1 MSATQT
7 KIDMPVIA
15 RNAAKMMPWKFLM
28 QCLSPGRGRGKLLV
42 FIFHRVL
49 ARPDPLL
56 AGEPDA
62 ITFDWMVRF
71 ISQSFNVLPF
81 GTAVEQLKSGDLPA
95 GSACITFDDGYRDN
109 FDIAL
114 PILQRHGVQATF
126 FIATDFLDG
135 GRMWNDDVIEAV
147 RNINESSVDWADYR
161 LGSQDLSTQTM
172 RCQSLG
178 AVLGKLKYFPH
189 EERAIFARQIARRAG
204 VSERS
209 DLMMSCE
216 EVRGLRTAGMEVGAH
231 TRSHPILSG
240 LTNDQA
246 MSEISGGK
254 TDLEVIL
261 DESVN
266 VFAYPNGNPER
277 DLSSRDVELIAA
289 AGFSAA
295 ATTAWGVATRKTD
308 AFLIPRFTPWD
319 RTYHRFAAR
328 TVLALTK

>member
-1 MSATQT
+1 
-7 KIDMPVIA
+7 
-15 RNAAKMMPWKFLM
+15 MMPWKFLM
-28 QCLSPGRGRGKLLV
+28 QCLSPGKARGKLLV

-62 ITFDWMVRF
+62 NTFNWMIRF

-81 GTAVEQLKSGDLPA
+81 GSAVKHLKFGDLPA
-95 GSACITFDDGYRDN
+95 ASACITFDDGYRDN

-114 PILQRHGVQATF
+114 PILQRYGVKATF
-126 FIATDFLDG
+126 FIATDFLEG

-147 RNINESSVDWADYR
+147 RHTNEASVNWEDYQ
-161 LGSQDLSTQTM
+161 LGTHDLTTQMM

-178 AVLGKLKYFPH
+178 AVLGKLKYFSH
-189 EERAIFARQIARRAG
+189 EDRAIFARQMARRAG
-204 VSERS
+204 VPERS
-209 DLMMSCE
+209 DLMMTCE
-216 EVRGLRTAGMEVGAH
+216 EVRGLRAAGMEVGAH

-240 LTNDQA
+240 LTNEQA
-246 MSEISGGK
+246 MAEIFGGK
-254 TDLEVIL
+254 TDLEAIL
-261 DESVN
+261 DKSVD

-277 DLSSRDVELIAA
+277 DLSSRDAELIAA

-328 TVLALTK
+328 AALALTK

>member
-1 MSATQT
+1 M
-7 KIDMPVIA
+7 DVRVVV
-15 RNAAKMMPWKFLM
+15 RNEKKMMPWKFLM
-28 QCLSPGRGRGKLLV
+28 QCLSPGKERGKLLV

-49 ARPDPLL
+49 AKPDPLL

-62 ITFDWMVRF
+62 NTFNWMIRF

-81 GTAVEQLKSGDLPA
+81 GSAVKQLKFGDLPTA
-95 GSACITFDDGYRDN
+95 SACITFDDGYRDN

-114 PILQRHGVQATF
+114 PILQRYGVKATF
-126 FIATDFLDG
+126 FIATDFLEG

-147 RNINESSVDWADYR
+147 RNINEASVNWEDYR
-161 LGSQDLSTQTM
+161 LGTHDLSTQMM

-178 AVLGKLKYFPH
+178 SVLGKLKYFSH
-189 EERAIFARQIARRAG
+189 EERAIFARQMARRAG
-204 VSERS
+204 VPERS
-209 DLMMSCE
+209 DLMMTCE

-240 LTNDQA
+240 LTNEQA
-246 MSEISGGK
+246 MAEICGGK
-254 TDLEVIL
+254 TDLEAIL
-261 DESVN
+261 DKSVD

-277 DLSSRDVELIAA
+277 DLSSRDAELIAA

-328 TVLALTK
+328 TALALTK